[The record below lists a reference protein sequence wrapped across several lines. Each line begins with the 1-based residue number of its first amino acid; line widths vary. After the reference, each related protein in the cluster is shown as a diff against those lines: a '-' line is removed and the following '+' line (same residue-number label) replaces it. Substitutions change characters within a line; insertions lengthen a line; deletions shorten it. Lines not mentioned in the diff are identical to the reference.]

1 MGIKLLKAYLSQKCH
16 TGSFFEGEACF
27 DKGHDKAAKYVAL
40 NSKQ

>member
-1 MGIKLLKAYLSQKCH
+1 MFEDS
-16 TGSFFEGEACF
+16 FEGKACF